1 MYNDI
6 CIFMRITLV
15 ARSVNMKEHY
25 DDNYINIEEAAQYLG
40 IKPVTLRNW
49 IKKEDNNLPAH
60 KVGKQWKFKRS
71 ELDAWIN
78 SGDSALE

>member
-1 MYNDI
+1 M
-6 CIFMRITLV
+6 CISLK
-15 ARSVNMKEHY
+15 ARSVNMKEQF

-49 IKKEDNNLPAH
+49 IKKGDNNLPAH
-60 KVGKQWKFKRS
+60 KVGKQWKFKKN

>member
-1 MYNDI
+1 MYNNI
-6 CIFMRITLV
+6 RRIMRISLK
-15 ARSVNMKEHY
+15 ARSVNMKEQF

>member
-1 MYNDI
+1 
-6 CIFMRITLV
+6 MRISLK
-15 ARSVNMKEHY
+15 ARSVNMKEQF

-49 IKKEDNNLPAH
+49 IKKEDNHLPAH